1 MKKKVLLFGA
11 SELGKVALE
20 LLKEEYNILYF
31 VDNDINKDGIEFCGI
46 TILYPQKI
54 SEIIFDKV
62 IITSQYSSEIAEQLY
77 CMGIK
82 NIYIFSY
89 YIESCSYRKKF
100 SIIKAKKLNF
110 SNKDFNF
117 KNFKKKKCRK
127 NNLNSNIK
135 YYKKNVLFFA
145 ISFPPCGGSGVQRS
159 LKFVKYLR
167 DYGYN
172 PIVVTLDETY
182 NFWGI
187 DYSLLDELSE
197 DIQIIRIKQPYL
209 NVFEIN
215 EEKAIEILSLIYGV
229 LENSELSEA
238 LISRLQEHNFL
249 NRKYIFEPDIF
260 IAWVNE
266 VIKNINK
273 LIDFKKIDVLYTTG
287 DPYSNHLNGYYLKKM
302 YNIPWIADFRDE
314 WTNGPYVNSFYK
326 NDNFKLDLH
335 KSIENSIVNFADKV
349 IAVTPNSSQNYRN
362 IFNLLYD
369 KVCTITNGYDED
381 DFNNIRDNYTKNE
394 KFTILYYGTLYLNIN
409 LSKIIDSINNLIENQ
424 YIKKSEII
432 FKIIGKSNNLI
443 KNSMLRNDKFGVLE
457 FIDYLPH
464 KKCLEEGAKSDIL
477 VLYVGEEDKFKS
489 IYTGKVFEYLR
500 LLKPIIAISP
510 KNSEVEQLLITTKR
524 GENFNATN
532 YSKIKDFILNY
543 YNNWK
548 IGTLEEL
555 ELKSIQKYERQELT
569 RSLSKLFDEMN

>member
-62 IITSQYSSEIAEQLY
+62 IITSQYRAEIAEQLY

-110 SNKDFNF
+110 SHKDFNF
-117 KNFKKKKCRK
+117 KNFTKKEYTT

-394 KFTILYYGTLYLNIN
+394 KFTILYYGTLYLNRD

-424 YIKKSEII
+424 YIKESEII
-432 FKIIGKSNNLI
+432 FKIIGKSDNLI

-464 KKCLEEGAKSDIL
+464 KKCLEEGAKSDML
-477 VLYVGEEDKFKS
+477 VLYVGEEDELKS
-489 IYTGKVFEYLR
+489 VYTGKVFEYLR

-548 IGTLEEL
+548 IGTWEEL

-569 RSLSKLFDEMN
+569 MSLSKLFDEMN

>member
-54 SEIIFDKV
+54 SDIIFDKV
-62 IITSQYSSEIAEQLY
+62 IITSQYSAEIAEQLY

-89 YIESCSYRKKF
+89 YIESYSYRKKF

-117 KNFKKKKCRK
+117 KNFTKKKCTK

-314 WTNGPYVNSFYK
+314 WTNSPYVNNFYK
-326 NDNFKLDLH
+326 NDNFKLDLN

-349 IAVTPNSSQNYRN
+349 ITVTPNSSQNYRN
-362 IFNLLYD
+362 IFNLPYN

-381 DFNNIRDNYTKNE
+381 DFNNVKDNYTKNE
-394 KFTILYYGTLYLNIN
+394 KFTILYYGTLYLNRN

-424 YIKKSEII
+424 YIKKSKII
-432 FKIIGKSNNLI
+432 LKIIGKSDNLI

-464 KKCLEEGAKSDIL
+464 KKCLEEGAKSDML
-477 VLYVGEEDKFKS
+477 VLYVGEEDEFKS
-489 IYTGKVFEYLR
+489 VYPGKVFEYLR

-524 GENFNATN
+524 GENFNTTN
-532 YSKIKDFILNY
+532 YARIKDFILNY
-543 YNNWK
+543 YNNWE
-548 IGTLEEL
+548 IVTLEKL

-569 RSLSKLFDEMN
+569 MSLSKLFDEMN

>member
-11 SELGKVALE
+11 SELGKVAFK

-54 SEIIFDKV
+54 SDIIFDKV

-89 YIESCSYRKKF
+89 YIESYSYRKKF

-117 KNFKKKKCRK
+117 KNFTKKKCTK

-159 LKFVKYLR
+159 LKFVKYLK

-215 EEKAIEILSLIYGV
+215 EEKAIEILSLICGV

-314 WTNGPYVNSFYK
+314 WTNSPYVNSFYK

-381 DFNNIRDNYTKNE
+381 DFNNVKYNYTKNE
-394 KFTILYYGTLYLNIN
+394 KFTILYYGTLYLNRN
-409 LSKIIDSINNLIENQ
+409 LSKIIDSINSLIENQ

-432 FKIIGKSNNLI
+432 LKIIGKSDNLI

-464 KKCLEEGAKSDIL
+464 KKCLEEGAKSDML
-477 VLYVGEEDKFKS
+477 VLYVGEEDEFKS
-489 IYTGKVFEYLR
+489 VYPGKVFEYLR

-524 GENFNATN
+524 GENFNTTN
-532 YSKIKDFILNY
+532 YARIKDFILNY

-548 IGTLEEL
+548 IGTWEEL

-569 RSLSKLFDEMN
+569 MSLSKLFDELN